1 MAQARLPFYLKL
13 VYGLGDHSVNVALVA
28 LTMIFPFYLT
38 DVVEMRIG
46 LAGLVPL
53 VGRSIDAISDVWMG
67 RLSDRIRWKAGRRRP
82 FFLIGA
88 LPFAVFFAAIWV
100 TPEIESTAL
109 EFSYYVVVYML
120 ISVSMTVVAIPY
132 QALLPDLTDDY
143 DERTSLATFRSVSSL
158 IGTLLIAVSFGP
170 LVEALGGGAS
180 AWAGAGMIYGLWILW
195 PWLPIWWVTYE
206 RPPTSA
212 PVELSFYEYA
222 SVILKNQNFRRLIA
236 FFALGRIAID
246 LPMALFLHY
255 FTYVIGHRDYFEPM
269 MFAFI
274 LGTVV
279 AMPFWLRFARGKNK
293 ATIYLAACC
302 GWTITFLG
310 LLFMPPDWPFAVMVA
325 VSLLSGAGY
334 AAADM
339 MPWSMVADISDE
351 DEVISGD
358 RREGIFVGLFTF
370 TRKMTGAVAVAIAF
384 LTLDRVGFVPNIENT
399 EVVLWTIRLLTAGV
413 PILFIFL
420 SMFAARSYTLGH
432 QEHGDIL
439 AELERR
445 RGEREPSIPHY

>member
-1 MAQARLPFYLKL
+1 MAQARLPLHLKL

-46 LAGLVPL
+46 LAGMVPL
-53 VGRSIDAISDVWMG
+53 VGRSVDAITDVWMG
-67 RLSDRIRWKAGRRRP
+67 RFSDRVRWKAGRRRP

-88 LPFAVFFAAIWV
+88 LPFAVFFAAIWAA
-100 TPEIESTAL
+100 PEIESTAL
-109 EFSYYVVVYML
+109 EFTYYVVVYML
-120 ISVSMTVVAIPY
+120 ISVSMTIVAVPY

-158 IGTLLIAVSFGP
+158 MGTLLIAVSFRP
-170 LVEALGGGAS
+170 LVDALGGDAA
-180 AWAGAGMIYGLWILW
+180 AWAGAGMIYGAWILW

-206 RPPTSA
+206 RPPRAA
-212 PVELSFYEYA
+212 PVELRFTEYA
-222 SVILKNQNFRRLIA
+222 SVILKNRNYRRLLA

-274 LGTVV
+274 VGTVV
-279 AMPFWLRFARGKNK
+279 AMPLWLRFARGKDK
-293 ATIYLAACC
+293 VTIYFAACA
-302 GWTITFLG
+302 GWSVTFFG
-310 LLFMPPDWPFAVMVA
+310 LLFMPSDWPFTSMIAI
-325 VSLLSGAGY
+325 SLLSGAGY

-339 MPWSMVADISDE
+339 MPWSMVADIADE
-351 DEVISGD
+351 DEVLSGE

-370 TRKMTGAVAVAIAF
+370 IRKLTGAVAVAVAF
-384 LTLDRVGFVPNIENT
+384 LTLDRVGFVPNVENSDT
-399 EVVLWTIRLLTAGV
+399 VLWMIRFLTAGV
-413 PILFIFL
+413 PILFIL
-420 SMFAARSYTLGH
+420 ISALAARGYTLGH
-432 QEHGDIL
+432 AEYGDLL
-439 AELERR
+439 AELDRR
-445 RGEREPSIPHY
+445 RGEREANEAR